1 MAGIEDLKSK
11 VSLRNGMA
19 MSHQFAVTLPPKAGI
34 SSEEMNILV
43 KETEIPGKQIMTSDR
58 AIGIHTEKVAN
69 GFAVADLNMTFYVT
83 NNYGPRKYFDAWM
96 NTMVNED
103 NGAIAYKKGADG
115 INGGYTDSITI
126 HQLSKPQVRV
136 GFDIGI
142 LDVNFDLLGN
152 SIYSVELQDAFPTT
166 VNAIQLSNDG
176 QFVELQVTFAYTKF
190 KVKKDSRGLSDLID
204 TKLGINL
211 GGII

>member
-1 MAGIEDLKSK
+1 MAGIEELKSK
-11 VSLRNGMA
+11 ISLRNGLA
-19 MSHQFAVTLPPKAGI
+19 MSHQFAVSLPRKAGVKG
-34 SSEEMNILV
+34 EEMNLLL
-43 KETEIPGKQIMTSDR
+43 KETEIPGKQIMTADR

-69 GFAVADLNMTFYVT
+69 GFAVSELNMNFYMT
-83 NNYGPRKYFDAWM
+83 NDYGPRKYFDDWM
-96 NTMVNED
+96 SKMVNED
-103 NGAIAYKKGADG
+103 NGAIAYKKGKDG
-115 INGGYTDSITI
+115 TGGYTDTITI

-142 LDVNFDLLGN
+142 LEVNFDLLGN

-176 QFVELQVTFAYTKF
+176 QFVELQVTFAYTKW
-190 KVKKDSRGLSDLID
+190 KVKKDKRGLSDLVD